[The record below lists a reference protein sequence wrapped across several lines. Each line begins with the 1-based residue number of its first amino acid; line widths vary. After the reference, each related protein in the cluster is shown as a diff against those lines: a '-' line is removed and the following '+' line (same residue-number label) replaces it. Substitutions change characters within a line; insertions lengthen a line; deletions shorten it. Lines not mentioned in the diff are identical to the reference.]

1 MDLILF
7 TQKLYRDRWNNPGK
21 NLSFDGDIQYP
32 ELSSLDKSNSMFN
45 IFELI
50 PVSIYLSP
58 QPRYSKIFR
67 LLETDSLKSTT
78 QLWYNTE
85 PTLNL
90 YSLLLQYQ
98 TVWRM
103 NELKTYITCAFVIYV
118 YNRRSQCSALTETMS
133 KLYFAIPSN
142 SSNHQFR

>member
-7 TQKLYRDRWNNPGK
+7 TQKLYRDRWNDPGK

-58 QPRYSKIFR
+58 QPRYSKIFS
-67 LLETDSLKSTT
+67 LLETASLKSTT
-78 QLWYNTE
+78 RLWYNTE

-98 TVWRM
+98 TVWRR
-103 NELKTYITCAFVIYV
+103 NELKTYSMRVCYL
-118 YNRRSQCSALTETMS
+118 RL
-133 KLYFAIPSN
+133 
-142 SSNHQFR
+142 